1 MNHRF
6 NDNADNYLH
15 MQTKRWEKMKNYFI
29 DTSTFP
35 QRKKDNID
43 KAKLFET
50 TTGPYVI
57 KLIFFIDSEI
67 DLNFRTKYS
76 SWNNAQ
82 YLQWQYACVALTS

>member
-1 MNHRF
+1 
-6 NDNADNYLH
+6 
-15 MQTKRWEKMKNYFI
+15 MKNYFI

-57 KLIFFIDSEI
+57 KLTFFIDSEI

-76 SWNNAQ
+76 S
-82 YLQWQYACVALTS
+82 